1 MVESAMQARQTL
13 ELSQFRQY
21 WRVILQS
28 WQTLGDA
35 LVSTPS
41 VGSLQVAQEVYEVHV
56 EQFGI
61 KLLQS

>member
-1 MVESAMQARQTL
+1 MQARQTE
-13 ELSQFRQY
+13 ELSQLRQC

-41 VGSLQVAQEVYEVHV
+41 IESLQVAQEVYEVHV